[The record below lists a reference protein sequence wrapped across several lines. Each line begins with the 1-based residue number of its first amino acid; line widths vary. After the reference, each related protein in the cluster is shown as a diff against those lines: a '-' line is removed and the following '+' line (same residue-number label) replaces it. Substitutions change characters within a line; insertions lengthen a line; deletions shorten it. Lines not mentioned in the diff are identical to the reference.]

1 MEIKYITSRKNP
13 LVSEIFSLRLKKN
26 RDAERLFTAGGIKL
40 FAEAAACRAGFFA
53 LLVRKSESEKILPII
68 GETGSEKGTFVLD
81 DGVFDKISEEKSP
94 EGLISV
100 IKYLDTVR
108 KSDTIEK
115 DALASEV
122 KNEGVIALE
131 SVRDPGNVGTIIRS
145 AAAFGFETLLMSDD
159 CADVYSPRA
168 VRAAMGALFSR
179 RVILTG
185 DLPGALCALRESGRR
200 IYAAALAPGSTP
212 LQDTA
217 RDEGDIFVIG
227 NEGHGLSAAVLAQ
240 ATAAVRIPMLEGPG
254 VESLNAAVAAS
265 VIMYER
271 KRC

>member
-1 MEIKYITSRKNP
+1 MEPGYISSRSNP
-13 LVSEIFSLRLKKN
+13 LVVEVCSLRMRKK
-26 RDAERLFTAGGIKL
+26 REELGLFTADGLKL

-53 LLVRKSESEKILPII
+53 LLIRESQKDRVLPAVQ
-68 GETGSEKGTFVLD
+68 GASAERGVFVLA

-108 KSDTIEK
+108 KSDTIKEK
-115 DALASEV
+115 VLPSG
-122 KNEGVIALE
+122 GVIALE
-131 SVRDPGNVGTIIRS
+131 SLRDPGNVGTVLRS
-145 AAAFGFETLLMSDD
+145 AAAFGFGTVIMSSD
-159 CADVYSPRA
+159 CADVYSSRA

-179 RVILTG
+179 NVLIVS
-185 DLPGALCALRESGRR
+185 DLPQTLKNCAEAGRK
-200 IYAAALAPGSTP
+200 ICAAALAPDSVP

-217 RDEGDIFVIG
+217 RDERDIFVIG
-227 NEGHGLSAAVLAQ
+227 NEGHGLSDAVLAQ
-240 ATAAVRIPMLEGPG
+240 ATLKVRIPMLTGPG
-254 VESLNAAVAAS
+254 IESLNAAVAAS